1 MGSIVSKVTD
11 GLGITD
17 TGAAGD
23 ATMAASQA
31 QKGYEQQALDYM
43 EQQNKLPTQL
53 RDMGLNRQLDY
64 LTGKSDISQ
73 DPFYKAMLGGQEEEA
88 LRARS
93 ATGNLR
99 SGQAISDVGNVQN
112 QVMLNTLGLYGNL
125 GNTQTMTPQIAS
137 QMNQIGQTTAYGI
150 SGQAEA
156 DQMAQQQNFN
166 NIMGIASS
174 AAAAFSDD
182 RLKDNIVVIAYTK
195 HPDIKKYRWE
205 WNTKAEKLGLHGDDQ
220 GYIASEIESVFPEC
234 VNLHNSGYRQIDIP
248 EIEKKLGE
256 IK

>member
-1 MGSIVSKVTD
+1 MGNIVSNVTD
-11 GLGITD
+11 ALHLTD
-17 TGAAGD
+17 TSAAGD
-23 ATMAASQA
+23 ATTSAANA
-31 QKGYEQQALDYM
+31 QEAQEQQALAYL
-43 EQQNKLPTQL
+43 EQENKLPNQL
-53 RDMGLNRQLDY
+53 RDIGLSRQIDY

-73 DPFYKAMLGGQEEEA
+73 DPFYKAMLGGQEEAA

-99 SGQAISDVGNVQN
+99 SGQAISDIGNVQN
-112 QVMLNTLGLYGNL
+112 QVMLNTLGMYGNL

-137 QMNQIGQTTAYGI
+137 QMNQIGQTQAYGI
-150 SGQAEA
+150 QGQAEA
-156 DQMAQQQNFN
+156 DQMAQQQNLN

-174 AAAAFSDD
+174 AAAFSNY
-182 RLKDNIVVIAYTK
+182 RLQDNIVVIAYTK

-205 WNTKAEKLGLHGDDQ
+205 WNAKAEKLGLHGDDQ

-234 VNLHNSGYRQIDIP
+234 VHWHKSGYRQIDIP

-256 IK
+256 MK

>member
-1 MGSIVSKVTD
+1 MGSIISKATD
-11 GLGITD
+11 AIGLTD

-23 ATMAASQA
+23 ATMAASKA
-31 QKGYEQQALDYM
+31 QQGYEQQALNYL
-43 EQQNKLPTQL
+43 EQQNALPTQL
-53 RDMGLNRQLDY
+53 RNIGLNRQIDY

-73 DPFYKAMLGGQEEEA
+73 DPFYKAMLGGQEEAA

-112 QVMLNTLGLYGNL
+112 QVMMNTLGLYGNL
-125 GNTQTMTPQIAS
+125 GNTQTTAPQIAS
-137 QMNQIGQTTAYGI
+137 QMNQIGQTQAYGI
-150 SGQAEA
+150 QGQAEA
-156 DQMAQQQNFN
+156 NQMSQQQNFN
-166 NIMGIASS
+166 NIMGIGSM
-174 AAAAFSDD
+174 AAAFSDD

-205 WNTKAEKLGLHGDDQ
+205 WNAKAEKLGLHGDDQ
-220 GYIASEIESVFPEC
+220 GYIASEIESVFPDC

-256 IK
+256 MK

>member
-1 MGSIVSKVTD
+1 MGSIISKATD
-11 GLGITD
+11 AIGLPD
-17 TGAAGD
+17 TGAAAD
-23 ATMAASQA
+23 ATMAASKA
-31 QKGYEQQALDYM
+31 QQGYEQQALNYL
-43 EQQNKLPTQL
+43 EQQNALPTQL
-53 RDMGLNRQLDY
+53 RNIGLNRQIDY

-73 DPFYKAMLGGQEEEA
+73 DPFYKAMLGGQEEAA

-112 QVMLNTLGLYGNL
+112 QVMMNTLGLYGNL
-125 GNTQTMTPQIAS
+125 GNTQTTAPQIAS
-137 QMNQIGQTTAYGI
+137 QMNQIGQTQAYGI
-150 SGQAEA
+150 QGQAEA
-156 DQMAQQQNFN
+156 NQMSQQQNFN
-166 NIMGIASS
+166 NIMGIGSM
-174 AAAAFSDD
+174 AAAFSDD

-205 WNTKAEKLGLHGDDQ
+205 WNAKAEKLGLHGDDQ
-220 GYIASEIESVFPEC
+220 GYIASEIESVFPDC

-256 IK
+256 MK